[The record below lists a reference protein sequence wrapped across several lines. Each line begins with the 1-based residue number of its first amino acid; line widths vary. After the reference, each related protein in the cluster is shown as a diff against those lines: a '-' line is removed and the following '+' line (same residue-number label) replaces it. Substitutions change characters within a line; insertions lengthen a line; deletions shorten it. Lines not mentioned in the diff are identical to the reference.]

1 MPRSE
6 SPIVVP
12 QKKVCLQKAEVLVL
26 RAHLEDWKS
35 VKDKERSRVLLAIY
49 KEASLQAPTKEKAL
63 LKARRKIY
71 KQWLQNQ
78 SRQRGAAKPLIKY
91 GRHWTARQETG
102 EMAGSEGM
110 ITKWLK
116 AAKTVINCLSAE
128 EREEAEAMAERWN
141 NEAAPLD
148 IQAEIAESKGAD
160 MIEHFATEMFKK
172 ARMQVCILSAW
183 KDSQGKLMLGGHN
196 FNEQFG
202 DGESFIKT
210 RDWDGIIMP
219 EWVEYVGEQFDGEDD
234 GEPQMVKSKKRVA
247 KKLVE
252 LDEDADGWPILPD
265 TMGWKRAEQQHMI
278 RSFLT
283 KLYRMCSSE
292 ENLKAVVPW
301 GDVIH
306 DPWAFFDGA
315 HWPAGVQ
322 LKEPSKMDKADAT
335 TVLDFWFAR
344 QKDDMQP
351 AFSFKAWKDSDGEM
365 QEADLCPP
373 SAHRGNATKQS
384 KGKGKGKANPKANR
398 CCVPDDS
405 NSEDELDSD
414 LGEDGSRPSS
424 KDEGAPSTG
433 GEPKIS
439 PPPKVALPTRKK
451 IKSQPA
457 SSRRDTRQPVA
468 KVGGVLNPPT
478 RGSISS
484 GQPLKS
490 QGMTLKAPAAS
501 PATGTKSKQV
511 AYTSNEPPKNL
522 KCRGTNADTPAW
534 NEKQTVRRCT
544 LA

>member
-35 VKDKERSRVLLAIY
+35 VKGKERSRVLLAIY

-78 SRQRGAAKPLIKY
+78 SRQRGAAKHLIKY
-91 GRHWTARQETG
+91 GCHWTETG

-110 ITKWLK
+110 ITKWPK

-128 EREEAEAMAERWN
+128 EREEAEAVAEKWN
-141 NEAAPLD
+141 NKAALPD
-148 IQAEIAESKGAD
+148 IQAEVAESKGAD
-160 MIEHFATEMFKK
+160 MIEHFVTEMFKK
-172 ARMQVCILSAW
+172 AGMRVCILSTW
-183 KDSQGKLMLGGHN
+183 KDSQGKLMLGGDCSHD

-219 EWVEYVGEQFDGEDD
+219 EWVEYAGEQFDGEDD

-252 LDEDADGWPILPD
+252 LDKDADGWLILPD

-283 KLYRMCSSE
+283 KLYRMCSGE
-292 ENLKAVVPW
+292 ENLKAAVPW

-315 HWPAGVQ
+315 HWLAGVQ

-335 TVLDFWFAR
+335 TVLDFWFDR
-344 QKDDMQP
+344 QKNDMQP

-365 QEADLCPP
+365 QEADLWPP
-373 SAHRGNATKQS
+373 SAHCANATKQS
-384 KGKGKGKANPKANR
+384 TGKGKGKANPKANHR
-398 CCVPDDS
+398 HVVEDS
-405 NSEDELDSD
+405 NLEDELDGD
-414 LGEDGSRPSS
+414 LGEDGWRAR
-424 KDEGAPSTG
+424 DFA
-433 GEPKIS
+433 
-439 PPPKVALPTRKK
+439 ALKGHLAEQEEADCMFMPGYQTR
-451 IKSQPA
+451 
-457 SSRRDTRQPVA
+457 
-468 KVGGVLNPPT
+468 
-478 RGSISS
+478 
-484 GQPLKS
+484 
-490 QGMTLKAPAAS
+490 
-501 PATGTKSKQV
+501 
-511 AYTSNEPPKNL
+511 
-522 KCRGTNADTPAW
+522 CR
-534 NEKQTVRRCT
+534 
-544 LA
+544 

>member
-35 VKDKERSRVLLAIY
+35 VKGKERSRVLLAIY

-78 SRQRGAAKPLIKY
+78 SRRRGAAKPLIKY
-91 GRHWTARQETG
+91 GRHWTARQKTG
-102 EMAGSEGM
+102 EMAGTKGM
-110 ITKWLK
+110 ITKWPK

-128 EREEAEAMAERWN
+128 EREGAEAMAERWN
-141 NEAAPLD
+141 NKAAPPD
-148 IQAEIAESKGAD
+148 IQAKITESKGAD

-172 ARMQVCILSAW
+172 AGMRVCILSAW
-183 KDSQGKLMLGGHN
+183 KDSQGKLMLGGPAMARALSRQGIGTASSCL
-196 FNEQFG
+196 NEWNMWG
-202 DGESFIKT
+202 SNLVRPCKCLTGKHTEAS
-210 RDWDGIIMP
+210 
-219 EWVEYVGEQFDGEDD
+219 ECLDGEDD
-234 GEPQMVKSKKRVA
+234 GEPQMVKSKKQVA

-265 TMGWKRAEQQHMI
+265 TTGWKRAEQQHMI

-283 KLYRMCSSE
+283 KLYRMCSGK
-292 ENLKAVVPW
+292 ENLKAAVPW

-315 HWPAGVQ
+315 HWPTSVQ

-351 AFSFKAWKDSDGEM
+351 AFSFKAWKDSNGEM

-373 SAHRGNATKQS
+373 SAHCGNATKQS

-398 CCVPDDS
+398 RRVPDDS

-414 LGEDGSRPSS
+414 LGEDGSRSSS

-433 GEPKIS
+433 RRSSHGLQVHGGIS
-439 PPPKVALPTRKK
+439 DKL
-451 IKSQPA
+451 
-457 SSRRDTRQPVA
+457 
-468 KVGGVLNPPT
+468 
-478 RGSISS
+478 
-484 GQPLKS
+484 
-490 QGMTLKAPAAS
+490 S
-501 PATGTKSKQV
+501 PRSAG
-511 AYTSNEPPKNL
+511 
-522 KCRGTNADTPAW
+522 C
-534 NEKQTVRRCT
+534 
-544 LA
+544 

>member
-35 VKDKERSRVLLAIY
+35 VKGKERLRVLLAIY

-78 SRQRGAAKPLIKY
+78 SRRRGAAKPLIKY

-102 EMAGSEGM
+102 EMAGSKGM
-110 ITKWLK
+110 ITKWPK

-128 EREEAEAMAERWN
+128 EREEAEAKAEKWN
-141 NEAAPLD
+141 NEAAPPD
-148 IQAEIAESKGAD
+148 IQ
-160 MIEHFATEMFKK
+160 TEK
-172 ARMQVCILSAW
+172 AGMRVCILSAW
-183 KDSQGKLMLGGHN
+183 KDSQGKLMLGGDCSHD

-219 EWVEYVGEQFDGEDD
+219 EWVEYAGEQF
-234 GEPQMVKSKKRVA
+234 GEPQVVKSKKRVA

-252 LDEDADGWPILPD
+252 LDEDTDGWPILPD
-265 TMGWKRAEQQHMI
+265 TTGWKRAEQQHMI
-278 RSFLT
+278 WSFLM
-283 KLYRMCSSE
+283 KLYRMCSGK
-292 ENLKAVVPW
+292 ENLKAAVPW
-301 GDVIH
+301 GNVIH

-335 TVLDFWFAR
+335 TVLDFWFDR
-344 QKDDMQP
+344 QKNDMQP

-373 SAHRGNATKQS
+373 SAHHANATKQS
-384 KGKGKGKANPKANR
+384 TGKGKGKANPKANR
-398 CCVPDDS
+398 RRVAEDS

-414 LGEDGSRPSS
+414 LGEDGVSPSS
-424 KDEGAPSTG
+424 EDEEAPSIG
-433 GEPKIS
+433 GEPEIS
-439 PPPKVALPTRKK
+439 LPPKVHAGIP
-451 IKSQPA
+451 
-457 SSRRDTRQPVA
+457 D
-468 KVGGVLNPPT
+468 KV
-478 RGSISS
+478 
-484 GQPLKS
+484 
-490 QGMTLKAPAAS
+490 S
-501 PATGTKSKQV
+501 PRSAGF
-511 AYTSNEPPKNL
+511 
-522 KCRGTNADTPAW
+522 
-534 NEKQTVRRCT
+534 
-544 LA
+544 